1 MPTYRTARS
10 HLIRCIALAE
20 LLENQIGSTSL
31 HKKSTI
37 VGFGFLVRLR
47 RLAEAVL
54 KLGKDHA
61 YEAQILLRSMIEIHY
76 NHKWILL
83 SAKER
88 RANRF
93 IKFEVL
99 ERLKISNNLSESMD
113 PNEYAAGSKKLK
125 AMCAKVRHL
134 FRLHNKKGKLVWAK
148 SWASVTSFESRL
160 MKVLNKPKTKKLDKF
175 LYALYRSFSS
185 TVHGGPM
192 SIYQVLESSP
202 TIRAKLQP
210 ESEPEKQI
218 RGAFLILLDSI
229 RTLAENTSMIGNL
242 EPELPK
248 LEKIA
253 YRHG

>member
-10 HLIRCIALAE
+10 HLRRCIALAE
-20 LLENQIGSTSL
+20 LLEDQISSASRY
-31 HKKSTI
+31 KKSTI

-54 KLGKDHA
+54 ELGKGHA

-93 IKFEVL
+93 MKFEVL

-113 PNEYAAGSKKLK
+113 PNEYAAESKKLR
-125 AMCAKVRHL
+125 AMRAKVRHL
-134 FRLHNKKGKLVWAK
+134 FRQRNKKKKLVWAE
-148 SWASVTSFESRL
+148 SWASVTSFEGRL
-160 MKVLNKPKTKKLDKF
+160 MKVLKFEKGEPDEF
-175 LYALYRSFSS
+175 LYGLYRYFSS
-185 TVHGGPM
+185 TVHGGPI
-192 SIYQVLESSP
+192 SLREVLESSP

-218 RGAFLILLDSI
+218 RGAFLILIDSI
-229 RTLAENTSMIGNL
+229 RTLAENISMIGNL
-242 EPELPK
+242 EPELLK
-248 LEKIA
+248 LENIA
-253 YRHG
+253 FKRDI